1 MTRKNVIFGAIWHA
15 CAHAR
20 YTYRYMTPV
29 VHNKQKGLSQKI
41 LRFTP
46 YFLSILLWAA
56 LTFKEQYFLRKVQD
70 LSLFLFDGNFLSEG
84 LKTPGGALS
93 LAGSFLTQFLY
104 YPWIGSLIWILLL
117 FATAR
122 LTLKAFNI
130 PDRYSALSF
139 IPAAILVISNLS
151 LGYGLYIMR
160 TPDHFFGPTLGYLLA
175 VTPVLIVKKLSSRQ
189 GLQAAFLIIWT
200 CLVYPLAGIY
210 SIAGTLAAGTTIL
223 KTNRIPAAIS
233 AAVASIIPLVYYN
246 FYTSFRLAN
255 AWTIGLPV
263 VSDEAW
269 TAQICTPY
277 YILLALAVIAPLLS
291 GLLNK
296 NNDNKPY
303 AFTIQ
308 AVTASILVI
317 LVLGFWFRDDN
328 FHTELAMSEAVDNY
342 DWQKTVDIFKQ
353 ATQSHSGS
361 DAKAYEARTRK
372 LSQAKSNDEILDIT
386 DQFESR
392 FYEPTRT
399 MVLYR
404 DLALLK
410 LNKALDMAFTMKD
423 GGRAQKSRTQIP
435 MVYQAA
441 RQLYFQYGVENMCYR
456 WCMEDI
462 VEHGWSYNTL
472 RYMAEYAIVTK
483 ENNMAGKYLD
493 KLSKTL
499 FYRKWAQSR
508 KRLIQDNSLINTT
521 EPYKSIV
528 PYMCYDNNMSNDMA
542 KPEIHLIN
550 HFLSSQS
557 AQATPEFDRA
567 ALLFAMR
574 TQDITSFRQRLVFY
588 LRSNNPDKLPRGVQ
602 EAAIL
607 YGDLQKDPIGLPY
620 DKTVKDSYESFKKY
634 VNSHSIRSIKE
645 SAYPYY
651 LQFGK
656 TFYYFYYF
664 IRNLQTY

>member
-1 MTRKNVIFGAIWHA
+1 M
-15 CAHAR
+15 
-20 YTYRYMTPV
+20 
-29 VHNKQKGLSQKI
+29 
-41 LRFTP
+41 
-46 YFLSILLWAA
+46 
-56 LTFKEQYFLRKVQD
+56 
-70 LSLFLFDGNFLSEG
+70 
-84 LKTPGGALS
+84 
-93 LAGSFLTQFLY
+93 
-104 YPWIGSLIWILLL
+104 
-117 FATAR
+117 
-122 LTLKAFNI
+122 
-130 PDRYSALSF
+130 
-139 IPAAILVISNLS
+139 
-151 LGYGLYIMR
+151 
-160 TPDHFFGPTLGYLLA
+160 
-175 VTPVLIVKKLSSRQ
+175 
-189 GLQAAFLIIWT
+189 
-200 CLVYPLAGIY
+200 
-210 SIAGTLAAGTTIL
+210 
-223 KTNRIPAAIS
+223 
-233 AAVASIIPLVYYN
+233 
-246 FYTSFRLAN
+246 
-255 AWTIGLPV
+255 
-263 VSDEAW
+263 
-269 TAQICTPY
+269 
-277 YILLALAVIAPLLS
+277 ALAVIAPLLS

-410 LNKALDMAFTMKD
+410 LDKALDMAFTMKD

-508 KRLIQDNSLINTT
+508 KRLIQD
-521 EPYKSIV
+521 
-528 PYMCYDNNMSNDMA
+528 
-542 KPEIHLIN
+542 IN

-634 VNSHSIRSIKE
+634 VNRHSIRSIKE